1 MATDKQRVLAAVDN
15 PHVRRALDI
24 IATTE
29 GAGKQGYYTAFGG
42 GRLASLADHPRQ
54 LHPFTQT
61 NGKKNETT
69 AAGRYQFLEGTWDD
83 VAKKYGLNDFGER
96 AQDIGAV
103 ELMRRAGALDAI
115 VAGDLAGGFQKLGST
130 WASLPSSPYAQP
142 KVSQSALDKLIGSTS
157 APAPAPATPAALTS
171 PEIIP
176 GATPVVGDVK
186 AAFDAL
192 LGSAPQEAN
201 PLPPWASE
209 VNEMQNRQ
217 EIETAIAED
226 DRENRGRAVAAFFDE
241 PYVPQLRIPPAIEDS
256 INRYLALL

>member
-15 PHVRRALDI
+15 PNVRRALDI

-29 GAGKQGYYTAFGG
+29 GAGKQGYYTEFGG

-83 VAKKYGLNDFGER
+83 VAKKYGLKDFGER

-142 KVSQSALDKLIGSTS
+142 KVSQSSLDKLIGSTS
-157 APAPAPATPAALTS
+157 APAPAPAATAALTS
-171 PEIIP
+171 PEIIS
-176 GATPVVGDVK
+176 GAAPVVGDVN

-217 EIETAIAED
+217 EIETAIAAD

>member
-15 PHVRRALDI
+15 PNVRRALDI
-24 IATTE
+24 IAATE
-29 GAGKQGYYTAFGG
+29 GAGKQGYYTEFGG
-42 GRLASLADHPRQ
+42 GRLASLADHPRK
-54 LHPFTQT
+54 LHPFQQT
-61 NGKKNETT
+61 DGKKNETT
-69 AAGRYQFLEGTWDD
+69 AAGRYQFLERTWDD
-83 VAKKYGLNDFGER
+83 VAKKYDLTDFGER

-115 VAGDLAGGFQKLGST
+115 LAGDLAGGLQKLGST

-142 KVSQSALDKLIGSTS
+142 KVSQSALDKLIGSAS
-157 APAPAPATPAALTS
+157 APPPTPAAVVALTS
-171 PEIIP
+171 PEITP
-176 GATPVVGDVK
+176 GAAPAVGDVK